1 MIDRWSTPVW
11 KSADGTIETLARV
24 PVGQAP
30 FEEWVLRDLLADTPS
45 LLPVRHFDPVFSSP
59 VCLGTEFPVPGV
71 GRIDAL
77 FLSPSGYVTIVE
89 TKLWQ
94 NPEARREVVAQII
107 DYAQQVARWTYA
119 DLESRFKKCQEV
131 AKQPSSSLFS
141 YVCDLEDD
149 SSDEAEF
156 TDAVNRCLGNGRFLL
171 LIIGDGIREGVEQMT
186 EFLQRTPL
194 LQYTLGLVEMSCYRH
209 RDQDGGVLVIPQVIA
224 RTAEVTRAVV
234 HIDLQG
240 RDGADVNMTAEV
252 PADSQP
258 ARSHPANHLSEQE
271 FYALLGDSAS
281 PDAARRCQAFVKHLV
296 TEHEVL
302 EVTYTPLQLRIKVQP
317 PGRDDRQLVV
327 LAVGTNGR
335 IRTTKGWLD
344 FLAENLPTRVLES
357 FLDGLSS
364 IDARMRPQKTST
376 GVFTVPKSTNV
387 ADLVTIMPKLDEL
400 AKVIATAVGAA
411 ESGSPE

>member
-11 KSADGTIETLARV
+11 KSADGNIETLERV
-24 PVGQAP
+24 PVGHAP
-30 FEEWVLRDLLADTPS
+30 FKESDLRDLLAQKPS

-59 VCLGTEFPVPGV
+59 VCLGTEFPVPGG

-77 FLSPSGYVTIVE
+77 FLSPSGYVTLVE

-94 NPEARREVVAQII
+94 NSEARREVVAQTI
-107 DYAQQVARWTYA
+107 DYAQQIARWTYT
-119 DLESRFKKCQEV
+119 DLESRFKTCQETTQ
-131 AKQPSSSLFS
+131 QPAPSLFS
-141 YVCDLEDD
+141 HVCDLDD
-149 SSDEAEF
+149 DPATEAAF
-156 TDAVNRCLGNGRFLL
+156 IDAVNRCLGDGRFLL

-194 LQYTLGLVEMSCYRH
+194 LQYTLGLIEMSCYRH
-209 RDQDGGVLVIPQVIA
+209 RDPDGGVLVIPQVIA

-240 RDGADVNMTAEV
+240 GDAGEVTVTAEV
-252 PADSQP
+252 PPGPTQ
-258 ARSHPANHLSEQE
+258 ARPANHLSEQE
-271 FYALLGDSAS
+271 FYALLVDASS
-281 PDAARRCQAFVKHLV
+281 PDAARRWQACVERLV
-296 TEHEVL
+296 TEHEAL
-302 EVTYTPLQLRIKVQP
+302 EVTCTPRRLRIKVQP
-317 PGRDDRQLVV
+317 PGRDDNQFIV
-327 LAVGTNGR
+327 LEAGTNGR

-344 FLAENLPTRVLES
+344 FLADNLPTRVLES

-376 GVFTVPKSTNV
+376 GAFTVAKSTNA

-400 AKVIATAVGAA
+400 AKVVAKAVGAVEA
-411 ESGSPE
+411 GSTE